1 MAALYRYGA
10 PPAMACLSALLNV
23 QSREQAWQT
32 YMATMEWCIARTLY
46 KDFPVPS
53 YSELTEEKQVDNR
66 TAEEIKGEVL
76 RALGVHE

>member
-1 MAALYRYGA
+1 
-10 PPAMACLSALLNV
+10 
-23 QSREQAWQT
+23 
-32 YMATMEWCIARTLY
+32 MATMEWCIARTLY

-53 YSELTEEKQVDNR
+53 YSELTEDKPVDNR

>member
-1 MAALYRYGA
+1 
-10 PPAMACLSALLNV
+10 MACLSALLIE
-23 QSREQAWQT
+23 QRHEQAWQA

>member
-1 MAALYRYGA
+1 MT
-10 PPAMACLSALLNV
+10 CLSALLNEK
-23 QSREQAWQT
+23 SSEKAWQA

>member
-1 MAALYRYGA
+1 
-10 PPAMACLSALLNV
+10 
-23 QSREQAWQT
+23 
-32 YMATMEWCIARTLY
+32 MATMEWCIARTLY

>member
-1 MAALYRYGA
+1 
-10 PPAMACLSALLNV
+10 MACLSALLNE
-23 QSREQAWQT
+23 QSREQAWQA

-53 YSELTEEKQVDNR
+53 YSELTEEKPVDNR

>member
-1 MAALYRYGA
+1 MSFLADMLHE
-10 PPAMACLSALLNV
+10 
-23 QSREQAWQT
+23 QSRERAWQD
-32 YMATMEWCIARTLY
+32 YVATMGWCIARTMY